1 MTIFLF
7 YFLAFFIYSVLGW
20 IIEVIF
26 VFTFTK
32 KLLNRGFL
40 IGPYCPIYGV
50 AALSMHFLLIEFIK
64 YPILIF
70 ILAALLV
77 VTIEFI
83 TSYTLEKIFKTRW
96 WDYSQLPFNIEGRV
110 CLIHAILFGILGLGF
125 IYILDPKIMHTLTN
139 LTLAQLTNFAIIA
152 LVIFIIDLFISFKVI
167 KKITTTAEAI
177 KKDNTAEINEK
188 MKEILLSQ
196 SYLTKRI
203 ILNFPNLKTI
213 ISHTKKRIKRTHKQI
228 KEKIND
234 YQKNSQK

>member
-26 VFTFTK
+26 VFIFTK

-64 YPILIF
+64 YPFLIF

-83 TSYTLEKIFKTRW
+83 TSYVLEKVFKTRW

-110 CLIHAILFGILGLGF
+110 CLVHAILFGILGLAF
-125 IYILDPKIMHTLTN
+125 IYILDPKMMQILTN
-139 LTLAQLTNFAIIA
+139 LSYNQMYIISIIA
-152 LVIFIIDLFISFKVI
+152 FVIFIIDLFISFNVI
-167 KKITTTAEAI
+167 KKITATAEAI

-188 MKEILLSQ
+188 MKEILLNQ

-203 ILNFPNLKTI
+203 ILNFPNLKTLI
-213 ISHTKKRIKRTHKQI
+213 LQTKKKIKHTHSQI
-228 KEKIND
+228 KEKING
-234 YQKNSQK
+234 YQKDSQK